1 MPVKCS
7 LSLDLIVEKHELFC
21 FFARFNESS
30 SFDLKPTKSYGE
42 KHLFRFRLCI
52 FFSNEKG
59 FFLFYNL
66 HRFKVTQASKTVA
79 INIFDFV
86 SVKEPA

>member
-1 MPVKCS
+1 MEKNIF
-7 LSLDLIVEKHELFC
+7 LD
-21 FFARFNESS
+21 
-30 SFDLKPTKSYGE
+30 FDYAY
-42 KHLFRFRLCI
+42 

-86 SVKEPA
+86 SVKDTA